1 MLYIKL
7 KKQPNK
13 NIVYC
18 LICLKLISQFYPG
31 YPQVPLPDGL
41 CGAEKLTG
49 IIKNILHIVQD
60 TMPITFQMAA
70 AELRA
75 EGVDIVSDEGIQQ
88 LACYMN
94 GK

>member
-1 MLYIKL
+1 MNFAY
-7 KKQPNK
+7 
-13 NIVYC
+13 
-18 LICLKLISQFYPG
+18 CLKLISQFYLG

-49 IIKNILHIVQD
+49 ILQNILHIIQD
-60 TMPITFQMAA
+60 TMPETFERLAYEA
-70 AELRA
+70 SGA
-75 EGVDIVSDEGIQQ
+75 GVDIVSDEGIQQ